1 MIRLLIAVVLLI
13 AGGVGTWL
21 ILRGGAA
28 GGGRTPSTP
37 RVDVA
42 VAEVV
47 EVQDTVTLPGRLRA
61 AQAVSLSSE
70 IAGVL
75 VELAVVEGD
84 KVEAGAL
91 VARLDDAV
99 PQAALRE
106 AEVALADAERELVL
120 ARTLQERQ
128 IGPAER
134 IRQLEAH
141 VATATARV
149 DAAQANLAKTRILA
163 PFPGRLGL
171 RRIDAGAWVGP
182 GTPIIELT
190 RLDPIELVVAVP
202 AIHLARLKVGQ
213 EVTATAPAFG
223 KRIFTGQ
230 VRVIDPR
237 VDPASAAVTCV
248 AEFANPEETLRPGLV
263 VDAAVVLDQREGVR
277 VAEAAVELRGGSSVV
292 YVVADDKAV
301 RRPVVLGARGP
312 GWVEIREG
320 VEDGEKVVIR
330 GLQSLFQPE
339 SAVIVNQDQ

>member
-1 MIRLLIAVVLLI
+1 MIRLLIAVVLLV
-13 AGGVGTWL
+13 AGGIGTWL
-21 ILRGGAA
+21 IVRGGEA
-28 GGGRTPSTP
+28 GGGRPPSTP

-42 VAEVV
+42 VAEVA
-47 EVQDTVTLPGRLRA
+47 EIQDIVTLPGRLRA

-106 AEVALADAERELVL
+106 AEVALADAERELAL

-134 IRQLEAH
+134 IRQLEAQ
-141 VATATARV
+141 VATTAARV
-149 DAAQANLAKTRILA
+149 DAAQANLAKTRIMA

-171 RRIDAGAWVGP
+171 RQIDAGAWVAP

-202 AIHLARLKVGQ
+202 SIHLGRLRVGQ
-213 EVTATAPAFG
+213 AVTATSPAFG
-223 KRIFTGQ
+223 EQTFTGQ
-230 VRVIDPR
+230 LRVIDPR
-237 VDPASAAVTCV
+237 VDPASASITCV
-248 AEFANPEETLRPGLV
+248 AEFANPEEMLRPGLV
-263 VDAAVVLDQREGVR
+263 VDAGVVLEQRQGVR
-277 VAEAAVELRGGSSVV
+277 VAEAAVELRGASSVV
-292 YVVADDKAV
+292 YVVADEKAV

-320 VEDGEKVVIR
+320 VAGGEAVVVR